1 MATHTEGWG
10 CEHCGGYGHIT
21 FDTRPMEG
29 VPPVYGGCGRCGY
42 TFGCGEDDD
51 FTHPASYEY
60 LETLHDINGNIHEN
74 PDQALERM
82 GEADFD
88 KWVLGGDN
96 NSKLYYTKEEYK
108 EIIEDAGLDHLIG
121 SEIWRNREYP
131 QKPKK
136 RSEEDFFSDEWC
148 RLKRPHKKDSWCEY
162 CRLKKPL
169 YVSPFIN
176 WTINPLE
183 EK

>member
-10 CEHCGGYGHIT
+10 CEYCGGFGSIT
-21 FDTRPMEG
+21 FDTRPGEG
-29 VPPVYGGCGRCGY
+29 VPPVYGSCGRCGY

-60 LETLHDINGNIHEN
+60 LETLHDINGNIYDY
-74 PDQALERM
+74 PDQAIER
-82 GEADFD
+82 
-88 KWVLGGDN
+88 LGYDWDGDIDTID
-96 NSKLYYTKEEYK
+96 SKMYYTKEEYK
-108 EIIEDAGLDHLIG
+108 EIIENAGLNRLIG
-121 SEIWRNREYP
+121 IEIWRNREYP

-148 RLKRPHKKDSWCEY
+148 RLDRPHEKNRWCGY

-176 WTINPLE
+176 WTINPLG